1 MQQKKVIWMLLV
13 GCAAVA
19 IFYPLVFQYEKDA
32 ALHAQS
38 NTSSAQTGAN
48 QSFSSL
54 QAQEPASI
62 VGTQLSAS
70 APQSS
75 VMSPPQNK
83 IETQQPPEPVRQSL
97 SSLESLSDDVQTTSS
112 MSSKVLLSDSE
123 FSQGD
128 EPQKHPEKRFIK
140 IGMSGEILAENADSW
155 ACVYDSKTQLL
166 WESSIGI
173 SHNLRYR
180 WSEPSANDESPEG
193 CPYYAE
199 SEKSEQQHCTTSLRL
214 KVANAMRMCGSTAWQ
229 LPSSAEFET
238 ITLPGQYNPSINTRY
253 FPYTQSD
260 YYWTREGFAYSEFNA
275 WAVNFSIG
283 KVNDVNKAE
292 FIFVRLVSNSLTKKF

>member
-62 VGTQLSAS
+62 VGTQLSAN

-83 IETQQPPEPVRQSL
+83 I
-97 SSLESLSDDVQTTSS
+97 
-112 MSSKVLLSDSE
+112 
-123 FSQGD
+123 
-128 EPQKHPEKRFIK
+128 
-140 IGMSGEILAENADSW
+140 
-155 ACVYDSKTQLL
+155 
-166 WESSIGI
+166 
-173 SHNLRYR
+173 
-180 WSEPSANDESPEG
+180 
-193 CPYYAE
+193 
-199 SEKSEQQHCTTSLRL
+199 
-214 KVANAMRMCGSTAWQ
+214 
-229 LPSSAEFET
+229 
-238 ITLPGQYNPSINTRY
+238 
-253 FPYTQSD
+253 
-260 YYWTREGFAYSEFNA
+260 
-275 WAVNFSIG
+275 
-283 KVNDVNKAE
+283 
-292 FIFVRLVSNSLTKKF
+292 